1 MNSYVLCKLET
12 SSTME
17 YHAAA
22 KKDEDIISGMIC
34 ADLQDILIEKK

>member
-1 MNSYVLCKLET
+1 MNSYVLYKLGK

-17 YHAAA
+17 YYVAV

-34 ADLQDILIEKK
+34 TDLQDILIEKK